1 MKTKLKVEV
10 FVVVVTLCIVIL
22 KTTINAENL
31 FSNAISNAE
40 EIVQKEEIIMYD
52 GLIVKKDI
60 LNYYL
65 DDIYIPLASRQ
76 LIGIDEIEGAPE
88 FEYEKLYS
96 ESDIEIAA
104 KIILKEAESVK
115 DNCGVSGDCHRA
127 AVIWC
132 ILNRVDAGYG
142 DFEEVATAPN
152 QFAYYPNT
160 RIVKEFYEL
169 AEDVLDRWSQEKA
182 GIKDVGRVLPQDYL
196 WFRGNGKVNI
206 FRNKYKGDYEIWDWS
221 LPDPYA
227 KN

>member
-1 MKTKLKVEV
+1 MKTKLKVAV
-10 FVVVVTLCIVIL
+10 FIMVLLCAFALNTIV
-22 KTTINAENL
+22 NAENL

-52 GLIVKKDI
+52 GLIVKKDAF
-60 LNYYL
+60 NYYL

-76 LIGIDEIEGAPE
+76 LIGIDEIEGAP
-88 FEYEKLYS
+88 EYEKLYS

-152 QFAYYPNT
+152 QFAYYQNT

-206 FRNKYKGDYEIWDWS
+206 FRNKYKGDYKIWDWS
-221 LPDPYA
+221 LPDPYV
-227 KN
+227 KD

>member
-1 MKTKLKVEV
+1 MKTKLKVAV
-10 FVVVVTLCIVIL
+10 FIVVVVALCIFIL

-52 GLIVKKDI
+52 GLIAKKDAF
-60 LNYYL
+60 NYYL

-88 FEYEKLYS
+88 YEKLYS

-104 KIILKEAESVK
+104 KIILKEAESIK

-152 QFAYYPNT
+152 QFAYYQNT

-206 FRNKYKGDYEIWDWS
+206 FRNTYKGDYKIWDWS
-221 LPDPYA
+221 LPDPYD
-227 KN
+227 KS

>member
-1 MKTKLKVEV
+1 MKTKLKVAV
-10 FVVVVTLCIVIL
+10 FIMVLLCAFALNTNV
-22 KTTINAENL
+22 NAENL

-52 GLIVKKDI
+52 GLIVKKDAF
-60 LNYYL
+60 NYYL

-76 LIGIDEIEGAPE
+76 LIGIDEIEGAP
-88 FEYEKLYS
+88 EYEKLYS

-152 QFAYYPNT
+152 QFAYYQNT

-206 FRNKYKGDYEIWDWS
+206 FRNKYKGDYKIWDWS
-221 LPDPYA
+221 LPDPYV
-227 KN
+227 KD

>member
-1 MKTKLKVEV
+1 MKTKLKVAV
-10 FVVVVTLCIVIL
+10 FIMVLLCAFALDTIV
-22 KTTINAENL
+22 NAENL

-60 LNYYL
+60 FNYYL

-76 LIGIDEIEGAPE
+76 LIGIDEIEGAP
-88 FEYEKLYS
+88 EYEKLYS

-152 QFAYYPNT
+152 QFAYYQNT

-206 FRNKYKGDYEIWDWS
+206 FRNKYKGDYKIWDWS
-221 LPDPYA
+221 LPDPYV
-227 KN
+227 KD

>member
-1 MKTKLKVEV
+1 MKTKLKVTV
-10 FVVVVTLCIVIL
+10 FIMVLLYAFALNTIV
-22 KTTINAENL
+22 NAENL

-60 LNYYL
+60 FNYYL

-76 LIGIDEIEGAPE
+76 LIGIDEIEGAP
-88 FEYEKLYS
+88 EYEKLYS

-152 QFAYYPNT
+152 QFAYYQNT

-206 FRNKYKGDYEIWDWS
+206 FRNKYKGNYKIWDWS
-221 LPDPYA
+221 LPDPYV
-227 KN
+227 KD

>member
-1 MKTKLKVEV
+1 MKTKLKVAV
-10 FVVVVTLCIVIL
+10 FIMVLLRALALNTIV
-22 KTTINAENL
+22 NAENL

-52 GLIVKKDI
+52 GLMLKKDAF
-60 LNYYL
+60 NYYL

-76 LIGIDEIEGAPE
+76 LIGIDEIEGAP
-88 FEYEKLYS
+88 EYEKLYS

-152 QFAYYPNT
+152 QFAYYQNT

-182 GIKDVGRVLPQDYL
+182 GIKDVGRILPQDYL

-206 FRNKYKGDYEIWDWS
+206 FRNKYKGDYKIWDWS
-221 LPDPYA
+221 LPDPYV
-227 KN
+227 KD

>member
-1 MKTKLKVEV
+1 MKTKLKVAV
-10 FVVVVTLCIVIL
+10 FIVVVVALCIVIL

-40 EIVQKEEIIMYD
+40 EIVQKEEIIVYD
-52 GLIVKKDI
+52 GLIVKKDAF
-60 LNYYL
+60 NYYL
-65 DDIYIPLASRQ
+65 NDIYIPLASRQ
-76 LIGIDEIEGAPE
+76 FIGIDEIEDAP
-88 FEYEKLYS
+88 EYEKLYS

-152 QFAYYPNT
+152 QFAYYQNT

-206 FRNKYKGDYEIWDWS
+206 FRNKYKGDYKIWDWS

-227 KN
+227 KD

>member
-1 MKTKLKVEV
+1 MKTKLKVAV
-10 FVVVVTLCIVIL
+10 FIMVLLCAFALNTIV
-22 KTTINAENL
+22 NAENL

-60 LNYYL
+60 FNYYL

-76 LIGIDEIEGAPE
+76 LIGIDEIEGAP
-88 FEYEKLYS
+88 EYEKLYS

-152 QFAYYPNT
+152 QFAYYQNT

-206 FRNKYKGDYEIWDWS
+206 FRNKYKGDYKIWDWS
-221 LPDPYA
+221 LPDPYD
-227 KN
+227 KD

>member
-1 MKTKLKVEV
+1 MKTKLKVAV
-10 FVVVVTLCIVIL
+10 FIMVLLCAFALNTVV
-22 KTTINAENL
+22 NAENL

-52 GLIVKKDI
+52 GLIVKKDVF
-60 LNYYL
+60 NYYL

-76 LIGIDEIEGAPE
+76 LIGIDENEGAP
-88 FEYEKLYS
+88 EYEKLYS

-152 QFAYYPNT
+152 QFAYYQNT

-206 FRNKYKGDYEIWDWS
+206 FRNKYKGDYKIWDWS
-221 LPDPYA
+221 LPDPYV

>member
-1 MKTKLKVEV
+1 MKTKLKVAV
-10 FVVVVTLCIVIL
+10 FIMVLLCAFALDTIV
-22 KTTINAENL
+22 NAENL

-60 LNYYL
+60 FNYYL

-76 LIGIDEIEGAPE
+76 LIGIDEIEGAP
-88 FEYEKLYS
+88 EYEKLYS

-127 AVIWC
+127 AVVWC

-152 QFAYYPNT
+152 QFAYYQNT

-206 FRNKYKGDYEIWDWS
+206 FRNKYKGDYKIWDWS
-221 LPDPYA
+221 LPDPYD
-227 KN
+227 KD

>member
-1 MKTKLKVEV
+1 MKTKLKVAV
-10 FVVVVTLCIVIL
+10 FIMVLLRALALNTIV
-22 KTTINAENL
+22 NAENL

-52 GLIVKKDI
+52 GLIAKKDI

-76 LIGIDEIEGAPE
+76 LIGIDEIEGAP
-88 FEYEKLYS
+88 EYEKLYS

-152 QFAYYPNT
+152 QFAYYSNT

-206 FRNKYKGDYEIWDWS
+206 FRNKYKGDYKIWDWS
-221 LPDPYA
+221 LPDPYV
-227 KN
+227 KD

>member
-1 MKTKLKVEV
+1 MKTKLKVAV
-10 FVVVVTLCIVIL
+10 FIMVLLCAFALNTVV
-22 KTTINAENL
+22 NAENL

-60 LNYYL
+60 FNYYL

-76 LIGIDEIEGAPE
+76 LIGIDEIEGAP
-88 FEYEKLYS
+88 EYEKLYS

-142 DFEEVATAPN
+142 DFEKVATAPN
-152 QFAYYPNT
+152 QFAYYQNT

-206 FRNKYKGDYEIWDWS
+206 FRNKYKGDYKIWDWS
-221 LPDPYA
+221 LPDPYV

>member
-1 MKTKLKVEV
+1 MKTKLKVAV
-10 FVVVVTLCIVIL
+10 FIMVLLCAFALDTIV
-22 KTTINAENL
+22 NAENL

-40 EIVQKEEIIMYD
+40 EIVQKEEIIVYD
-52 GLIVKKDI
+52 GLIVKKDAF
-60 LNYYL
+60 NYYL

-76 LIGIDEIEGAPE
+76 LIGIDEIEGAP
-88 FEYEKLYS
+88 EYEKLYS

-127 AVIWC
+127 AVVWC

-152 QFAYYPNT
+152 QFAYYQNT

-196 WFRGNGKVNI
+196 WFMGNGKVNI
-206 FRNKYKGDYEIWDWS
+206 FRNKYKGDYKIWDWS
-221 LPDPYA
+221 LPDPYD
-227 KN
+227 KD

>member
-1 MKTKLKVEV
+1 MKTKLKVAV
-10 FVVVVTLCIVIL
+10 FIMVLLCAFALDTIV
-22 KTTINAENL
+22 NAENL

-40 EIVQKEEIIMYD
+40 EIVQKEEIIVYD
-52 GLIVKKDI
+52 GLIVKKDAF
-60 LNYYL
+60 NYYL

-76 LIGIDEIEGAPE
+76 LIGIDEIEGAP
-88 FEYEKLYS
+88 EYEKLYS

-152 QFAYYPNT
+152 QFAYYQNT

-206 FRNKYKGDYEIWDWS
+206 FRNKYKGDYKIWDWS
-221 LPDPYA
+221 LPDPYD
-227 KN
+227 KD

>member
-1 MKTKLKVEV
+1 MKTKLKVAV
-10 FVVVVTLCIVIL
+10 FIMVLLCAFALNTIV
-22 KTTINAENL
+22 NAENL

-52 GLIVKKDI
+52 GLIAKKDI
-60 LNYYL
+60 FNYYL

-76 LIGIDEIEGAPE
+76 LIGIDEIEGAP
-88 FEYEKLYS
+88 EYEKLYS

-152 QFAYYPNT
+152 QFAYYQNT

-206 FRNKYKGDYEIWDWS
+206 FRNKYKGDYKIWDWS
-221 LPDPYA
+221 LPDPYD
-227 KN
+227 KD

>member
-1 MKTKLKVEV
+1 MKTKLKVAV
-10 FVVVVTLCIVIL
+10 FIMVLLCAFALNTVV
-22 KTTINAENL
+22 NAENL

-52 GLIVKKDI
+52 GLIVKKDAF
-60 LNYYL
+60 NYYL

-76 LIGIDEIEGAPE
+76 LIGIDEIEGAP
-88 FEYEKLYS
+88 EYEKLYS

-206 FRNKYKGDYEIWDWS
+206 FRNKYKGDYKIWDWS
-221 LPDPYA
+221 LPDPYV
-227 KN
+227 KD

>member
-1 MKTKLKVEV
+1 MKTKLKVAV
-10 FVVVVTLCIVIL
+10 FIMVLLCAFALDTIV
-22 KTTINAENL
+22 NAENL

-52 GLIVKKDI
+52 GLIAKKDAF
-60 LNYYL
+60 NYYL

-76 LIGIDEIEGAPE
+76 LIGIDEIEGAP
-88 FEYEKLYS
+88 EYEKLYS

-152 QFAYYPNT
+152 QFAYYQNT

-206 FRNKYKGDYEIWDWS
+206 FRNKYKGNYKIWDWS
-221 LPDPYA
+221 LPDPYV
-227 KN
+227 KD

>member
-1 MKTKLKVEV
+1 MKTKLKVAV
-10 FVVVVTLCIVIL
+10 FIMVLLCAFSLDTI
-22 KTTINAENL
+22 INAENL

-52 GLIVKKDI
+52 GLIAKKDAF
-60 LNYYL
+60 NYYL

-76 LIGIDEIEGAPE
+76 LIGIDEIEGAP
-88 FEYEKLYS
+88 EYEKLYS

-152 QFAYYPNT
+152 QFAYYQNT

-206 FRNKYKGDYEIWDWS
+206 FRNKYKGNYKIWDWS
-221 LPDPYA
+221 LPDPYD
-227 KN
+227 KD

>member
-1 MKTKLKVEV
+1 MKTKLKVAV
-10 FVVVVTLCIVIL
+10 FIMVLLCAFALNTVV
-22 KTTINAENL
+22 NAENL

-52 GLIVKKDI
+52 GLIIKKDAF
-60 LNYYL
+60 NYYL

-76 LIGIDEIEGAPE
+76 LIGIDEIEGAP
-88 FEYEKLYS
+88 EYEKLYS

-152 QFAYYPNT
+152 QFAYYQNT

-206 FRNKYKGDYEIWDWS
+206 FRNKYKGDYKIWDWS
-221 LPDPYA
+221 LPDPYV
-227 KN
+227 KD

>member
-1 MKTKLKVEV
+1 MKTKLKVAV
-10 FVVVVTLCIVIL
+10 FIVVVAALCNIIL

-31 FSNAISNAE
+31 FSNAISNTE

-60 LNYYL
+60 FNYYL

-88 FEYEKLYS
+88 YEKLYS
-96 ESDIEIAA
+96 ESEIEIAA
-104 KIILKEAESVK
+104 HIILKEAESVK

-152 QFAYYPNT
+152 QFAYYQNT

-196 WFRGNGKVNI
+196 WLRGNGKVNI
-206 FRNKYKGDYEIWDWS
+206 FRNKYKGDYKIWDWS
-221 LPDPYA
+221 LPDPYV
-227 KN
+227 KD

>member
-1 MKTKLKVEV
+1 MKTKLKVAV
-10 FVVVVTLCIVIL
+10 FIMVLLCAFALDTIV
-22 KTTINAENL
+22 NAENL

-52 GLIVKKDI
+52 GLIVKKDAF
-60 LNYYL
+60 NYYL

-76 LIGIDEIEGAPE
+76 LIGIDEIEGAP
-88 FEYEKLYS
+88 EYEKLYS

-152 QFAYYPNT
+152 QFAYYQNT
-160 RIVKEFYEL
+160 HIVKEFYEL

-206 FRNKYKGDYEIWDWS
+206 FRNKYKGDYKIWDWS
-221 LPDPYA
+221 LPDPYV
-227 KN
+227 KD

>member
-1 MKTKLKVEV
+1 MKTKLKVAV
-10 FVVVVTLCIVIL
+10 FIMVLLCAL
-22 KTTINAENL
+22 ALNTTVNAENL

-52 GLIVKKDI
+52 GLIAKKDAF
-60 LNYYL
+60 NYYL

-76 LIGIDEIEGAPE
+76 LIGIDEIKGAP
-88 FEYEKLYS
+88 EYEKLYS

-115 DNCGVSGDCHRA
+115 DNCGVSGNCHRA

-152 QFAYYPNT
+152 QFAYYQNT

-206 FRNKYKGDYEIWDWS
+206 FRNKYKGDYKIWDWS
-221 LPDPYA
+221 LPDPYD

>member
-1 MKTKLKVEV
+1 MKTKLKVTV
-10 FVVVVTLCIVIL
+10 FIMVLLYAFALNTIV
-22 KTTINAENL
+22 NAENL

-52 GLIVKKDI
+52 GLIAKKDI
-60 LNYYL
+60 FNYYL

-76 LIGIDEIEGAPE
+76 LIGIDEIEGAP
-88 FEYEKLYS
+88 EYEKLYS

-152 QFAYYPNT
+152 QFAYYQNT

-206 FRNKYKGDYEIWDWS
+206 FRNKYKGNYKIWDWS
-221 LPDPYA
+221 LPDPYV
-227 KN
+227 KD

>member
-1 MKTKLKVEV
+1 MKTKLKVAV
-10 FVVVVTLCIVIL
+10 FIVVATVLCIIIL

-52 GLIVKKDI
+52 GLIAKKDAF
-60 LNYYL
+60 NYYL

-76 LIGIDEIEGAPE
+76 LIGIDEIEGAP
-88 FEYEKLYS
+88 EYEKLYS

-152 QFAYYPNT
+152 QFAYYQNT

-182 GIKDVGRVLPQDYL
+182 GIKNVGRVLPQDYL

-206 FRNKYKGDYEIWDWS
+206 FGNKYKGDYKIWDWS
-221 LPDPYA
+221 LPDHYD

>member
-1 MKTKLKVEV
+1 MKTKLKVAV
-10 FVVVVTLCIVIL
+10 FIMVLLCAFAL
-22 KTTINAENL
+22 NTTVNAENL

-52 GLIVKKDI
+52 GLIVKKDAF
-60 LNYYL
+60 NYYL

-76 LIGIDEIEGAPE
+76 LIGIDEIEGAP
-88 FEYEKLYS
+88 EYEKLYS

-115 DNCGVSGDCHRA
+115 DNCDVSGDCHRA

-206 FRNKYKGDYEIWDWS
+206 FRNKYKGDYKIWDWS
-221 LPDPYA
+221 LPDPYV
-227 KN
+227 KD

>member
-1 MKTKLKVEV
+1 MKTKLKVAV
-10 FVVVVTLCIVIL
+10 FIMVLLRAFALNTIV
-22 KTTINAENL
+22 NAENL

-52 GLIVKKDI
+52 GLIAKKDI
-60 LNYYL
+60 FNYYL

-76 LIGIDEIEGAPE
+76 LIGIDEIEGAP
-88 FEYEKLYS
+88 EYEKLYS

-152 QFAYYPNT
+152 QFAYYQNT

-206 FRNKYKGDYEIWDWS
+206 FRNKYKGDYKIWDWS
-221 LPDPYA
+221 LPDPYV
-227 KN
+227 KD

>member
-1 MKTKLKVEV
+1 MKTKLKVAV
-10 FVVVVTLCIVIL
+10 FIMVLLCAFALNTVV
-22 KTTINAENL
+22 NAENL

-52 GLIVKKDI
+52 GLIAKKDAF
-60 LNYYL
+60 NYYL
-65 DDIYIPLASRQ
+65 NDIYIPLASRQ
-76 LIGIDEIEGAPE
+76 LIGIDEIEGAP
-88 FEYEKLYS
+88 EYEKLYS

-152 QFAYYPNT
+152 QFAYYQNT

-206 FRNKYKGDYEIWDWS
+206 FRNKYKGDYKIWDWS
-221 LPDPYA
+221 LPDPYV
-227 KN
+227 KD

>member
-1 MKTKLKVEV
+1 MKTKLKVAV
-10 FVVVVTLCIVIL
+10 FIMVLLRALALNTIV
-22 KTTINAENL
+22 NAENL

-52 GLIVKKDI
+52 GLIAKKDI

-76 LIGIDEIEGAPE
+76 LIGIDEIEGVPE

-152 QFAYYPNT
+152 QFAYCPNT
-160 RIVKEFYEL
+160 CIVKEFYEL

-206 FRNKYKGDYEIWDWS
+206 FRNKYKGDYKIWDWS

>member
-1 MKTKLKVEV
+1 MKTKLKVAV
-10 FVVVVTLCIVIL
+10 FIMVLLCAL
-22 KTTINAENL
+22 ALNTTVNAENL

-52 GLIVKKDI
+52 GLIAKKDAF
-60 LNYYL
+60 NYYL

-76 LIGIDEIEGAPE
+76 LIGIDEIEGAP
-88 FEYEKLYS
+88 EYEKLYS

-152 QFAYYPNT
+152 QFAYYQNT

-206 FRNKYKGDYEIWDWS
+206 FRNKYKGDYKIWDWS
-221 LPDPYA
+221 LPDPYV
-227 KN
+227 KD

>member
-1 MKTKLKVEV
+1 MKTKLKVAV
-10 FVVVVTLCIVIL
+10 FIMVLLCAFALNTIV
-22 KTTINAENL
+22 NAENL

-52 GLIVKKDI
+52 GLIVKKDAF
-60 LNYYL
+60 NYYL

-76 LIGIDEIEGAPE
+76 LIGIDEIEGAP
-88 FEYEKLYS
+88 EYEKLYS

-152 QFAYYPNT
+152 QFAYYQNT

-169 AEDVLDRWSQEKA
+169 AQDVLDRWSQEKA

-206 FRNKYKGDYEIWDWS
+206 FRNKYKGDYKIWDWS
-221 LPDPYA
+221 LPDPYV
-227 KN
+227 KD

>member
-1 MKTKLKVEV
+1 MKTKLKVAV
-10 FVVVVTLCIVIL
+10 FIMVLLCAFALDTIV
-22 KTTINAENL
+22 NAENL

-52 GLIVKKDI
+52 GLIVKKDAF
-60 LNYYL
+60 NYYL

-76 LIGIDEIEGAPE
+76 LIGIDEIEGAP
-88 FEYEKLYS
+88 EYEKLYS

-152 QFAYYPNT
+152 QFAYYQNT

-206 FRNKYKGDYEIWDWS
+206 FRNKYKGNYKIWDWS
-221 LPDPYA
+221 LPDPYV
-227 KN
+227 KD

>member
-1 MKTKLKVEV
+1 MKTKLKVAV
-10 FVVVVTLCIVIL
+10 FIVVVVALCIVIL

-52 GLIVKKDI
+52 GLIVKKDAF
-60 LNYYL
+60 NYYL
-65 DDIYIPLASRQ
+65 NDIYIPLASRQ
-76 LIGIDEIEGAPE
+76 LIGIDEIEGAP
-88 FEYEKLYS
+88 EYEKLYS

-152 QFAYYPNT
+152 QFAYYQNT

-169 AEDVLDRWSQEKA
+169 AEDVLNRWSQEKA

-206 FRNKYKGDYEIWDWS
+206 FRNKYKGDYKIWDWS
-221 LPDPYA
+221 LPDPYD

>member
-1 MKTKLKVEV
+1 MKTKLKVAV
-10 FVVVVTLCIVIL
+10 FIMVLLCAFALNTVV
-22 KTTINAENL
+22 NAENL

-52 GLIVKKDI
+52 GLIVKKDVF
-60 LNYYL
+60 NYYL

-76 LIGIDEIEGAPE
+76 LIGIDENEGAP
-88 FEYEKLYS
+88 EYEKLYS

-104 KIILKEAESVK
+104 KIILKEAESIK

-152 QFAYYPNT
+152 QFAYYQNT

-206 FRNKYKGDYEIWDWS
+206 FRNKYKGDYKIWDWS
-221 LPDPYA
+221 LPDPYV

>member
-1 MKTKLKVEV
+1 MKTKLKVAV
-10 FVVVVTLCIVIL
+10 FIMVLLCAFALNTIV
-22 KTTINAENL
+22 NAENL

-52 GLIVKKDI
+52 GLIIKKDAF
-60 LNYYL
+60 NYYL

-76 LIGIDEIEGAPE
+76 LIGIDENEGAP
-88 FEYEKLYS
+88 EYEKLYS

-152 QFAYYPNT
+152 QFAYYQNT

-206 FRNKYKGDYEIWDWS
+206 FRNKYKGDYKIWDWS
-221 LPDPYA
+221 LPDPYV

>member
-1 MKTKLKVEV
+1 MKTKLKVAV
-10 FVVVVTLCIVIL
+10 FIMVLLCAIALNTIV
-22 KTTINAENL
+22 NAENL

-52 GLIVKKDI
+52 GLIAKKDI
-60 LNYYL
+60 FNYYL

-76 LIGIDEIEGAPE
+76 LIGIDEIEGAP
-88 FEYEKLYS
+88 EYEKLYS

-152 QFAYYPNT
+152 QFAYYQNT

-206 FRNKYKGDYEIWDWS
+206 FRNKYKGNYKIWDWS
-221 LPDPYA
+221 LPDPYV
-227 KN
+227 KD

>member
-1 MKTKLKVEV
+1 MKTKLKVAV
-10 FVVVVTLCIVIL
+10 FIMVLLCAFALDTIV
-22 KTTINAENL
+22 NAENL

-52 GLIVKKDI
+52 GLIVKKDAF
-60 LNYYL
+60 NYYL

-76 LIGIDEIEGAPE
+76 LIGIDEIEGAP
-88 FEYEKLYS
+88 EYEKLYS

-152 QFAYYPNT
+152 QFAYSSNT
-160 RIVKEFYEL
+160 PVKEEFCKI

-206 FRNKYKGDYEIWDWS
+206 FRNKYKGNYKIWDWS
-221 LPDPYA
+221 LPDPYD
-227 KN
+227 KD

>member
-1 MKTKLKVEV
+1 MKTKLKVAV
-10 FVVVVTLCIVIL
+10 FIVVAMVLCIVIL

-52 GLIVKKDI
+52 GLIVKKDAF
-60 LNYYL
+60 NYYL

-76 LIGIDEIEGAPE
+76 LIGIDEIEGAP
-88 FEYEKLYS
+88 EYEKLYS

-142 DFEEVATAPN
+142 NFEEVATAPH

-160 RIVKEFYEL
+160 RIVKEFYKL

>member
-1 MKTKLKVEV
+1 MKTKLKVAV
-10 FVVVVTLCIVIL
+10 FIMVLLCAFALDTIV
-22 KTTINAENL
+22 NAENL

-60 LNYYL
+60 FNYYL

-76 LIGIDEIEGAPE
+76 LIGIDEIEGAP
-88 FEYEKLYS
+88 EYEKLYS

-127 AVIWC
+127 AVVWC

-152 QFAYYPNT
+152 QFAYYQNT

-206 FRNKYKGDYEIWDWS
+206 FRNKYKGDYKIWDWS
-221 LPDPYA
+221 LPDPYV
-227 KN
+227 KD